1 MSALANQTPVI
12 EIVHTYDADAFAFSA
27 VLQQP
32 IQKVIDKQA
41 YVDLPA
47 TGGYDYKPAEPQ
59 RIEGIV
65 SHAGGYAQVGG
76 HTNADGSAITLA
88 TAVVEGL
95 NILDVLTCDRVVA
108 QITTEHAPN
117 NLVPSVSFLGTRF
130 DNLRIAGQE
139 IEIEPYHD
147 ILGAKPDNDESY
159 LNDGGVLSRIAQQYS
174 KIRSMVGLPKWASD
188 QFNWDPAATDRQQ
201 VKCSLVKS
209 VAGAPGKSFGHV
221 IDLPFFGRIF
231 LAELTVKR
239 VVKPAPAKAEL
250 AGPRLETS
258 GGDSSSSPSS
268 SSTGYQL
275 TLTMLTAQLNGSTN
289 GTVVASQADP
299 NGTTEPPPPGT
310 PMPLP
315 GHTPPGKK
323 PPQDRP

>member
-1 MSALANQTPVI
+1 MSALASQTPII
-12 EIVHTYDADAFAFSA
+12 ELAGHTYNADAFAFSA
-27 VLQQP
+27 NLQAP
-32 IQKVIDKQA
+32 IQKVIEEQA
-41 YVDLPA
+41 YVELPA
-47 TGGYDYKPAEPQ
+47 TGGYSYLPAAPYQ
-59 RIEGIV
+59 LDGIV
-65 SHAGGYAQVGG
+65 SHGGGYAQVAGHANSNGG
-76 HTNADGSAITLA
+76 ATTLA
-88 TAVVEGL
+88 TAVVVDL

-130 DNLRIAGQE
+130 ENLRIAGQQ

-188 QFNWDPAATDRQQ
+188 QFNWDPAVTDRQQ

-209 VAGAPGKSFGHV
+209 VSGAPGKSFGHV

-250 AGPRLETS
+250 VSAKPRLEAS
-258 GGDSSSSPSS
+258 GTDSSNS

-275 TLTMLTAQLNGSTN
+275 TLTMINAQLNG
-289 GTVVASQADP
+289 GASGQVTAAQTDP
-299 NGTTEPPPPGT
+299 NGTGS
-310 PMPLP
+310 
-315 GHTPPGKK
+315 GGGNKGGGGS
-323 PPQDRP
+323 

>member
-1 MSALANQTPVI
+1 MSALANQTPII
-12 EIVHTYDADAFAFSA
+12 EVAGHTYNADAFAFSA
-27 VLQQP
+27 NFQAP
-32 IQKVIDKQA
+32 IQKVIEEQA
-41 YVDLPA
+41 HVELLP
-47 TGGYDYKPAEPQ
+47 TGGYDYKLAEPK

-65 SHAGGYAQVGG
+65 SHGGGYAQVAGHPNSNGG
-76 HTNADGSAITLA
+76 ATTLA
-88 TAVVEGL
+88 TAVVVDL
-95 NILDVLTCDRVVA
+95 NILDVLTADRVVA

-130 DNLRIAGQE
+130 ENLRIAGQQ
-139 IEIEPYHD
+139 IEIEPYLD

-159 LNDGGVLSRIAQQYS
+159 LNDSGVLSRIAQQYS
-174 KIRSMVGLPKWASD
+174 RIRSMVGLPEWASD

-209 VAGAPGKSFGHV
+209 VSGAPGKSFGHV

-250 AGPRLETS
+250 VSAGPRLETS
-258 GGDSSSSPSS
+258 GSDSSSS

-275 TLTMLTAQLNGSTN
+275 TLTMVNAQLNGGAS
-289 GTVVASQADP
+289 GSVIASQADP
-299 NGTTEPPPPGT
+299 DGQGIPTPPPSPT
-310 PMPLP
+310 PAKAPSE
-315 GHTPPGKK
+315 K
-323 PPQDRP
+323 PTRERP